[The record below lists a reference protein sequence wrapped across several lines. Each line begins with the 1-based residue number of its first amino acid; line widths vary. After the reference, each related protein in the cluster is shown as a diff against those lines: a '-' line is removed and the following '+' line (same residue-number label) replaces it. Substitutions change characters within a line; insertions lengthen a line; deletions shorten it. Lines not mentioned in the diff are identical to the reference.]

1 MAPLPSVAPWAMAL
15 ARARVWALL
24 VSVGLTLAGAALALR
39 LEFNFSPENLFV
51 SGDESLQFYL
61 ERQVPAFGAGDTVC
75 AVAIHGDLTSPRVQ
89 EGLFALHHRLV
100 ALPGVL
106 GVTSPLDARVPLPD
120 ALAFAPL
127 FDERGRASLEM
138 LERAAHDPMLA
149 GLLISRDL
157 RAAAL
162 SARLDPRWGNEA
174 SRRKTVIAVT
184 GVVEQMRREYPEAE
198 WLLAG
203 VPVSQV
209 IIVDTLQRDQF
220 RFVPL
225 VVLIMGALLW
235 LSFRDGRGVLL
246 PFLATGAAT
255 VWTLGYLVL
264 AGHVINVVNNAIV
277 VLLLVIGVAD
287 AVHMVSRYF
296 DELSLARREL
306 GPHAAID
313 PLWVVGRTIEAMA
326 LPCFLTTTTTAI
338 GFASAFVA
346 DVELIREFGLDSA
359 VGVMLAFVATLLI
372 VPAMLGVLPLPPER
386 APRANAGSLWLGEAL
401 ARITRASL
409 RWRGWVLA
417 AFGLLLAIAGRL
429 SLDVSANQRLI
440 SELPEHDPSIVA
452 TRFFEEHLSGIFA
465 VDVLFVAQ
473 TPERLTDP
481 DVVRAMDEI
490 ARFAASQPLAPRV
503 SSYADV
509 LAGFDRALRGNA
521 ENAAG
526 APDPVSAWSDE
537 KVRQI
542 QLLFDLASDDD
553 KRLALDGLVS
563 SDGMLARVRGLAR
576 DLGNEVVGPFD
587 KAMQQKIRDYALPGV
602 ELRVSGGLIIA
613 SRALATIV
621 HDMVSSLL
629 AALGAILLF
638 MTLLFRSLRIS
649 LVALLPNAVPI
660 VAAMATMAVAGIEL
674 RVATAL
680 IFSMALG
687 VAVDACVHLLARLR
701 EERQRPTSPV
711 AEGADELEE
720 ALVRTSIGAG
730 RPVLYATGLLLV
742 GFWVM
747 AFSEF
752 NALRHFALLGGATL
766 LTALVVDLLV
776 LPALAYAARL
786 R

>member
-1 MAPLPSVAPWAMAL
+1 MSPLPPVAPWAVAL
-15 ARARVWALL
+15 ARARFWALL
-24 VSVGLTLAGAALALR
+24 VSVALTLAGAALALR

-75 AVAIHGDLTSPRVQ
+75 AVAVHGDLTSPRVQ
-89 EGLFALHHRLV
+89 EGLVALHRRLV

-106 GVTSPLDARVPLPD
+106 GVTSPLDARIPAPE
-120 ALAFAPL
+120 ALAFEPI
-127 FDERGRASLEM
+127 FDEQGRATRER
-138 LERAAHDPMLA
+138 LERAAQDPMLG
-149 GLLISRDL
+149 GLLLSRDL

-174 SRRKTVIAVT
+174 SRRKTVTAVT
-184 GVVEQMRREYPEAE
+184 QVVEDMRHAYPEAE

-287 AVHMVSRYF
+287 AVHMVARYF
-296 DELSLARREL
+296 DELSFARREL
-306 GPHAAID
+306 GVHATID

-359 VGVMLAFVATLLI
+359 VGVMLAFVATMLI
-372 VPAMLGVLPLPPER
+372 VPAMLGVLPLPHER
-386 APRANAGSLWLGEAL
+386 PARAVAGTEWLGQAL
-401 ARITRASL
+401 ARLTRASL

-417 AFGLLLAIAGRL
+417 GFALLLALAGRL

-465 VDVLFVAQ
+465 VDVVFVAEA
-473 TPERLTDP
+473 PERLTDP

-490 ARFAASQPLAPRV
+490 ARFAAGQALAPRV

-509 LAGFDRALRGNA
+509 LAGFDRALRGG
-521 ENAAG
+521 EAG
-526 APDPVSAWSDE
+526 AGDIEPVSRWSDE
-537 KVRQI
+537 KIRQI
-542 QLLFDLASDDD
+542 QLLFDLASEED
-553 KRLALDGLVS
+553 KRRALDGLVS
-563 SDGMLARVRGLAR
+563 SEGTLARVRGLAR
-576 DLGNEVVGPFD
+576 DLGNDVVSPFD
-587 KAMQQKIRDYALPGV
+587 EAMQRKIREYTLPGV

-629 AALGAILLF
+629 AALAAILVF
-638 MTLLFRSLRIS
+638 MTLLFRSLRVS

-660 VAAMATMAVAGIEL
+660 VAAMATMALAGIEL

-701 EERQRPTSPV
+701 EERARPTSAVP
-711 AEGADELEE
+711 EGDDELEE
-720 ALVRTSIGAG
+720 ALVRTSVGAG

-766 LTALVVDLLV
+766 LTALVVDIVV
-776 LPALAYAARL
+776 LPALAYTARL